1 MNATASPSRSLFGLR
16 FDALNMEQAT
26 VRLSECIGQRPTR
39 VVVTPNVDHLVS
51 LQDQPE
57 LKALYATADHL
68 FADGMPLVWTSRL
81 VHRALHE
88 RVTGADLFTALC
100 RMAQQKKW
108 RVAIFGGMPGQQA
121 LLMDR
126 FAQVYPG
133 LQVDLR
139 IPGMGFDYRSDEGQ
153 AAVDWV
159 KATQPDLLFVCLGFP
174 RQCLWSLHNR
184 DRLNTGLVL
193 CVGAAMEFALGLRA
207 RAPLWMQR
215 GGLEWLWRLCSEP
228 GKLWRRY
235 LVRGP
240 LFLGLVWQ
248 EWRRRR

>member
-1 MNATASPSRSLFGLR
+1 MNASDSPWRSLFGLR
-16 FDALNMEQAT
+16 FDALKLAQAAEL
-26 VRLSECIGQRPTR
+26 LSGAVGQRPAR

-51 LQDQPE
+51 LRDQSE
-57 LKALYATADHL
+57 LKALYASADYL
-68 FADGMPLVWTSRL
+68 FADGMPVVWTSRL
-81 VHRALHE
+81 VHRALPE

-100 RMAQQKKW
+100 RTAQHQHW
-108 RVAIFGGMPGQQA
+108 RVAILGGMPGQHA
-121 LLMDR
+121 LLMER

-139 IPGMGFDYRSDEGQ
+139 IPGMGFDYRSEEGQ
-153 AAVDWV
+153 SAVEWV
-159 KATQPDLLFVCLGFP
+159 NTTQPDLLFVCLGFP

-193 CVGAAMEFALGLRA
+193 CVGAAMEFALGLCT

-215 GGLEWLWRLCSEP
+215 NGLEWLWRLGSDP
-228 GKLWRRY
+228 IKLWRRH

-240 LFLGLVWQ
+240 LFLGLVWR
-248 EWRRRR
+248 EWRQRR